1 MLRLEKVICGH
12 VSGDS
17 TARPTPCIP
26 LVGCVYA
33 CVCVW
38 VFVCVCVHV
47 CLKSD
52 ASLTYSNRFAA
63 TVCGRRDRHC
73 CCDVLKVVEAFIG
86 TNTFLKRGKDKKGK
100 HVHKKKSGKNTERAE
115 SDVRT
120 SGASSETFIVWK
132 RFAVTA

>member
-1 MLRLEKVICGH
+1 MCLC
-12 VSGDS
+12 
-17 TARPTPCIP
+17 
-26 LVGCVYA
+26 VGV
-33 CVCVW
+33 CVCV
-38 VFVCVCVHV
+38 VHV

-100 HVHKKKSGKNTERAE
+100 HVHKKKVER
-115 SDVRT
+115 T
-120 SGASSETFIVWK
+120 QNGQK
-132 RFAVTA
+132 VTCEQVVHHLKPS